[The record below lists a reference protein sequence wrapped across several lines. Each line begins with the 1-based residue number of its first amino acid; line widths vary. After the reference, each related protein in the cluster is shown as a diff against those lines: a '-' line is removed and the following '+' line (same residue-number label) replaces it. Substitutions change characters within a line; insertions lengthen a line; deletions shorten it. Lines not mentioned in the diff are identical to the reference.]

1 MGWFM
6 YRKLLIYIFCVVL
19 TGAFLVFGQDS
30 QQADVQQNM
39 GRPGNRMGM
48 NRPERPDRGQ
58 NDGRSDGERGMR
70 GRGNRPPRGDNMGG
84 PPMPGQQPPPR
95 QESVQQPE
103 PTELEAVEEEDDTK
117 SPLYGTPYLA
127 IVKRNLFALKAG
139 GGLGTAVTNI
149 VPMSLS
155 TNNLKFMGITTI
167 GGVIKSHFMIN
178 KPGQQP
184 PQQYISLTEGQA
196 SEGLECLKI
205 NPDPVN
211 PTAEVRADGKQI
223 EVSFETH
230 GIKAGAPA
238 TPAPNNNRPNA
249 QQQQQGGRGM
259 PGQPPG
265 GRMPGQPGQQWQT
278 QQAQAG
284 GFNLPAVNAANAANQ
299 AAQPPRPGQ
308 YAGWSPPSG
317 GTSRTVGQTS
327 GGSASSSGNNNYRR
341 NMPMTQEANS
351 YRNRGGNSSGGFSG
365 GSNMPPMPP
374 GM

>member
-1 MGWFM
+1 M
-6 YRKLLIYIFCVVL
+6 
-19 TGAFLVFGQDS
+19 
-30 QQADVQQNM
+30 
-39 GRPGNRMGM
+39 
-48 NRPERPDRGQ
+48 
-58 NDGRSDGERGMR
+58 
-70 GRGNRPPRGDNMGG
+70 
-84 PPMPGQQPPPR
+84 
-95 QESVQQPE
+95 
-103 PTELEAVEEEDDTK
+103 
-117 SPLYGTPYLA
+117 
-127 IVKRNLFALKAG
+127 KRNLFALKAG

-230 GIKAGAPA
+230 GIKAGMSA
-238 TPAPNNNRPNA
+238 TPSPNNNRPNA
-249 QQQQQGGRGM
+249 QQQQGGRGM
-259 PGQPPG
+259 PGQP
-265 GRMPGQPGQQWQT
+265 GRMPGQPGQQGQT
-278 QQAQAG
+278 QQA
-284 GFNLPAVNAANAANQ
+284 
-299 AAQPPRPGQ
+299 
-308 YAGWSPPSG
+308 PSG
-317 GTSRTVGQTS
+317 STTRTVGQTS
-327 GGSASSSGNNNYRR
+327 GGSSSSSSSGSSYRR

-351 YRNRGGNSSGGFSG
+351 YRNRGGSSSGGSSG
-365 GSNMPPMPP
+365 GNMPPMPP

>member
-1 MGWFM
+1 M
-6 YRKLLIYIFCVVL
+6 
-19 TGAFLVFGQDS
+19 FGQDS
-30 QQADVQQNM
+30 QQTDVQQNM
-39 GRPGNRMGM
+39 RRPGDRVGM
-48 NRPERPDRGQ
+48 NRSERPDRGQ
-58 NDGRSDGERGMR
+58 TDGRPDAERGIRGMR
-70 GRGNRPPRGDNMGG
+70 GDRGNRPSRGDNMGG
-84 PPMPGQQPPPR
+84 PPMPGQQPPR
-95 QESVQQPE
+95 QEYVQQSE

-117 SPLYGTPYLA
+117 SPLYGTPYQV

-139 GGLGTAVTNI
+139 AGLGTAVTNI
-149 VPMSLS
+149 VPVSLS

-238 TPAPNNNRPNA
+238 TPAPNNRPNA
-249 QQQQQGGRGM
+249 QQQQQGGRG
-259 PGQPPG
+259 PGQQP
-265 GRMPGQPGQQWQT
+265 GRMPGQQGQT
-278 QQAQAG
+278 QQQAQG
-284 GFNLPAVNAANAANQ
+284 GFNLPAVNAANTVVQ
-299 AAQPPRPGQ
+299 AAPPPRPGQ
-308 YAGWSPPSG
+308 YTGWAPPG
-317 GTSRTVGQTS
+317 GGGSVSRTVGQTS

-365 GSNMPPMPP
+365 GGNMPPMPP